1 MGTSGNHDE
10 VPAIIVRK
18 PDATLEP
25 APQNCQLMP
34 KHRVLSLKLHL
45 RLD

>member
-1 MGTSGNHDE
+1 MGTINHDE
-10 VPAIIVRK
+10 VLAIIVRK
-18 PDATLEP
+18 AEAGLEA
-25 APQNCQLMP
+25 APQNGQLMP